1 MDRVERVTRRLKLRQ
16 LETLMSVAQW
26 GSMAKAAEHLAVA
39 QPVVSRSIANLESV
53 LGVRLLD
60 RTFQGVEPTIYGRA
74 LLQRSIA
81 MFNDLRTSVTE
92 LEFLSG
98 ATAGEL
104 RIGSSDAVA
113 VGMLGVIMDRLSRQ
127 YPGLSFEVMLGIAD
141 LPHDE
146 LRARNIDLVIGR
158 LPNTIPDD
166 MDATVLYDE
175 QSFIV
180 AGAQN
185 PLTRRRQVKLAE
197 LVKEPWC
204 GPSFDSFPW
213 SLVGDAFRERGLELP
228 RIVVNTRSILARYG
242 MVATGRFLTILPR
255 TALHFSA
262 KSLSLKRVAVD
273 MPDLTYPVGI
283 ITLKNRTLN
292 PVAHLFIDCCREVAK
307 PFGSSVAAE
316 KPGDALPPTGKPRL

>member
-1 MDRVERVTRRLKLRQ
+1 VDRVERVTHRIKLRQ
-16 LETLMSVAQW
+16 LETLMSVAEW

-39 QPVVSRSIANLESV
+39 HPVVSRSIANLESV
-53 LGVRLLD
+53 LGVRLFD

-74 LLQRSIA
+74 LLQRSVA

-92 LEFLSG
+92 LEFLSD

-113 VGMLGVIMDRLSRQ
+113 VGMLGVIIDRLSRQ
-127 YPGLSFEVMLGIAD
+127 YPGLAFEVMLGIAD
-141 LPHDE
+141 LPHGE

-158 LPNTIPDD
+158 LPSAIPDH
-166 MDATVLYDE
+166 MDAAVLYDE
-175 QSFIV
+175 QSYIV

-185 PLTRRRQVKLAE
+185 PLTRRRKVRLAE

-213 SLVGDAFRERGLELP
+213 SLVGRAFRDSGLEVP
-228 RIVVNTRSILARYG
+228 RNLVKTRSILARYG

-262 KSLSLKRVAVD
+262 KSLSLRRVAVD
-273 MPDLTYPVGI
+273 MPDLRYPVGI
-283 ITLKNRTLN
+283 LTLKNRTLN
-292 PVAHLFIDCCREVAK
+292 PVAHLFIECCRDVSK
-307 PFGSSVAAE
+307 PF
-316 KPGDALPPTGKPRL
+316 LRN